1 MDRNPTPLPAPER
14 THSPG
19 LVKDEPEVDPML
31 GEHFSDYPLPFL
43 GTWTG
48 RTYPAPKS
56 GYVLVLVVE
65 DIGGAF
71 VEALDLVRMSATELR
86 LTRRVHRSSDRVR
99 TAFIRQEGI
108 DYMLHDG
115 LSQTWLGESGAEAAW
130 FLGGPASR
138 Y

>member
-14 THSPG
+14 TCYPTPR
-19 LVKDEPEVDPML
+19 LPEPDVDPML
-31 GEHFSDYPLPFL
+31 GEHFADYPLPFL

-65 DIGGAF
+65 DAGCALI
-71 VEALDLVRMSATELR
+71 EALDLVQMSATELR
-86 LTRRVHRSSDRVR
+86 LTRRARKHAPDAFVR
-99 TAFIRQEGI
+99 QQGP

-115 LSQTWLGESGAEAAW
+115 MDSTWLGESGAEAAW

>member
-1 MDRNPTPLPAPER
+1 MERNPTPLPAPER

-19 LVKDEPEVDPML
+19 LVKDEPDVDPML

-48 RTYPAPKS
+48 RTYPAPRP

-65 DIGGAF
+65 DAGAALL
-71 VEALDLVRMSATELR
+71 ETLDLVRMSATELR
-86 LTRRVHRSSDRVR
+86 LTRRARKHAPD
-99 TAFIRQEGI
+99 AFILQDGT
-108 DYMLHDG
+108 DYVLHDG
-115 LSQTWLGESGAEAAW
+115 LDSTWLGESAAEAAW

>member
-1 MDRNPTPLPAPER
+1 MERNPTPLPAPER

-19 LVKDEPEVDPML
+19 LVKDEPDVDPML
-31 GEHFSDYPLPFL
+31 GEHFADYPLPFL

-48 RTYPAPKS
+48 RTYPVPRP

-65 DIGGAF
+65 DIGGALI
-71 VEALDLVRMSATELR
+71 EALDLVQMSATELR
-86 LTRRVHRSSDRVR
+86 LTRSVR
-99 TAFIRQEGI
+99 KHAPAAFVRQQGP

-115 LSQTWLGESGAEAAW
+115 MDSTWLGESGAEAAW

>member
-1 MDRNPTPLPAPER
+1 MERNPTPLPAPER
-14 THSPG
+14 THFPG
-19 LVKDEPEVDPML
+19 LVKDEPDVDPML
-31 GEHFSDYPLPFL
+31 GEHFADYPLPFL

-65 DIGGAF
+65 DAGCALI
-71 VEALDLVRMSATELR
+71 EALDLVQMSATELR
-86 LTRRVHRSSDRVR
+86 LTRRARKHAPD
-99 TAFIRQEGI
+99 AFILQDGI
-108 DYMLHDG
+108 DYVLHDG
-115 LSQTWLGESGAEAAW
+115 LATEWLGESAAEAAW

>member
-1 MDRNPTPLPAPER
+1 
-14 THSPG
+14 
-19 LVKDEPEVDPML
+19 ML

-48 RTYPAPKS
+48 RTYPAPRP

-65 DIGGAF
+65 DVGAALL
-71 VEALDLVRMSATELR
+71 ETLDLVRMSATELR
-86 LTRRVHRSSDRVR
+86 LTRRARKCSAS
-99 TAFIRQEGI
+99 AFILQDGT
-108 DYMLHDG
+108 DYVLHDG
-115 LSQTWLGESGAEAAW
+115 LSSEWLGESGAEAAW